1 MSMSKKALTMKK
13 PSEKKSGGH
22 LKEKSV
28 VKTPAEKKQNDS
40 HVATLKNFVRA
51 GNQEKGFLA
60 VKTDEK
66 GKVTTANLIAETGMA
81 KEFAKNLLG
90 LKPLR
95 AVLVYGPA
103 ATQGSANTAFNTVQ
117 SLDATASGEFATW
130 AGIFDEARV
139 LSLKIRVF
147 GGWFNGMTAAG
158 PNITQLAAFC
168 YDPTDLTANTSIERT
183 LEHTKACGPTQVSN
197 DANVAV
203 GTSSGGNL
211 VTMVSQGGMEIHSG
225 PLARGVTTTNN
236 SGTLSTAPVQGNW
249 FPTVST
255 GAIVG
260 WIKPYVE
267 ALGANVQFVVRY
279 MVWYEF
285 EFRMRT

>member
-1 MSMSKKALTMKK
+1 MAT
-13 PSEKKSGGH
+13 KS
-22 LKEKSV
+22 
-28 VKTPAEKKQNDS
+28 KTPAEKKQKD
-40 HVATLKNFVRA
+40 HHYVTMRNFVRA
-51 GNQEKGFLA
+51 GAPEKSGFLS

-66 GKVTTANLIAETGMA
+66 GKVSTANLSAESGMA
-81 KEFAKNLLG
+81 REFAKNLLG
-90 LKPLR
+90 VKPLR
-95 AVLVYGPA
+95 AVLVYCPA
-103 ATQGSANTAFNTVQ
+103 ATQGAANTAFNTVQ
-117 SLDATASGEFATW
+117 SLDPIASGEFATW

-139 LSLKIRVF
+139 LSLHVRVF

-168 YDPTDLTANTSIERT
+168 FDPTDPTANTSVERT
-183 LEHTKACGPTQVSN
+183 LEHTKCAGPTQVSN

-203 GTSSGGNL
+203 GNSSGGNL
-211 VTMVSQGGMEIHSG
+211 VTMVSQGGMAIHSG
-225 PLARGVTTTNN
+225 PLARGVVTTNN

-260 WIKPYVE
+260 WVKPYVE

-279 MVWYEF
+279 VVWYSM